1 MKLHFA
7 ASTHTDS
14 QARLA
19 QLTGRYGQTGEIER
33 ADVIV
38 VLGGD
43 GQMLQAMQDSIR
55 HSLASVR

>member
-7 ASTHTDS
+7 ASPGKP

-19 QLTGRYGQTGEIER
+19 QLTGRYGQTEIER

-43 GQMLQAMQDSIR
+43 GQMLQAMRDSIR
-55 HSLASVR
+55 HNLPLFG